1 MSSLWWHIKR
11 WWAALWGRETVTVEA
26 RLKPLT
32 YRRFE
37 RACLL
42 VGLDPDRVRQGG
54 QGLQEAEIGDVRETG
69 PELVRLLCR
78 NDEAMLNVL
87 GRADKPVAEHLMAQL
102 LTRFFFRCA
111 KKWRR
116 QIGSSSIM
124 QSGPGSPLFSTNGAP
139 SKRPSA
145 GS

>member
-11 WWAALWGRETVTVEA
+11 WWAALRGRETVTVEA

-42 VGLDPDRVRQGG
+42 VGLDPDRVRQGK

-78 NDEAMLNVL
+78 NDEAMLDVL
-87 GRADKPVAEHLMAQL
+87 DRAEKPVAGHLCAQL

-116 QIGSSSIM
+116 QTASWAITP
-124 QSGPGSPLFSTNGAP
+124 SGPASPLS
-139 SKRPSA
+139 
-145 GS
+145 

>member
-11 WWAALWGRETVTVEA
+11 WWAWLWGRETMTVEA
-26 RLKPLT
+26 RLKQLT

-42 VGLDPDRVRQGG
+42 VGLDPDRVRQGE

-78 NDEAMLNVL
+78 NDKTVLDVL
-87 GRADKPVAEHLMAQL
+87 GRAETPVAEHLCAQL
-102 LTRFFFRCA
+102 LTRFFFRCV
-111 KKWRR
+111 KKWR
-116 QIGSSSIM
+116 QQAASSSIM
-124 QSGPGSPLFSTNGAP
+124 PSGPASPRSSSSRAP
-139 SKRPSA
+139 SRRPWA
-145 GS
+145 AN

>member
-26 RLKPLT
+26 RLKQLT

-42 VGLDPDRVRQGG
+42 VGLDPDRVRQGE

-69 PELVRLLCR
+69 PELARLLCR
-78 NDEAMLNVL
+78 NDETMLDVL
-87 GRADKPVAEHLMAQL
+87 DRAEKPVAEHLCAQL
-102 LTRFFFRCA
+102 LTRFFFRCM

-116 QIGSSSIM
+116 QIESYSITP
-124 QSGPGSPLFSTNGAP
+124 SGPALPLFSTNGAP